1 MVTASAQD
9 EKRRGPNAIQRV
21 LSSKF
26 LAPFTPM
33 AAAAR
38 GRPRGTGTS
47 GTECRPE
54 GLVA

>member
-54 GLVA
+54 VLVA